1 MIIFISTIT
10 IFLLVCFLSKFVDTS
25 EIDIYKNTKFRVK
38 VTNETNKY
46 ILQEKSFLIWKN
58 VKDYYCVSYEDII
71 NFLKNKNIDISGVS
85 IA

>member
-46 ILQEKSFLIWKN
+46 ILQKKSFLIWKN